1 MHLAR
6 TELASRQSLSLGMV
20 VDLMWDVRKDVEV
33 FVVIIGIEFIR
44 IRLGDIMVRLS
55 YYFWDEKDGDQ
66 SPGYID
72 GS

>member
-1 MHLAR
+1 
-6 TELASRQSLSLGMV
+6 MV